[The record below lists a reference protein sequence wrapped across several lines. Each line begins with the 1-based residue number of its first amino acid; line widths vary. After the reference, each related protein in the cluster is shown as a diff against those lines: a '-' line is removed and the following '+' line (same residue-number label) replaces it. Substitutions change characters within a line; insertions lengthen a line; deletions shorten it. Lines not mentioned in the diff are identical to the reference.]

1 MRKIIFYTAIPVL
14 IFNVVLCIV
23 RVIRDSEKLKTFQEN
38 IVNPTAWVLVVITV
52 LVLLIFDNK
61 KEEEA

>member
-38 IVNPTAWVLVVITV
+38 IVNPTSWVLVVITV
-52 LVLLIFDNK
+52 LVLLIFEDK
-61 KEEEA
+61 K